1 MQLLP
6 AFTMSPRFKE
16 IFESS
21 FFSGSAFKI
30 AIKVYVNSENV
41 LKLFILVLAL
51 ALLGWI
57 YPVINA
63 LKVSPIDAIQGAK

>member
-21 FFSGSAFKI
+21 FFSGSVFKI
-30 AIKVYVNSENV
+30 AI
-41 LKLFILVLAL
+41 
-51 ALLGWI
+51 LLQPDLNI
-57 YPVINA
+57 VIPFKPFFQA
-63 LKVSPIDAIQGAK
+63 SAHPLI